1 MSYCLHQLIDFD
13 YRKSALTIKRLNSF
27 LLYSLLDIINNSYI
41 GNSFLGMHG
50 LHLNEHSAAKLPLNC
65 VKRIRSILN
74 FGPAKQ
80 KLK

>member
-1 MSYCLHQLIDFD
+1 MIDFD